1 MATDLSRIT
10 LRPFKLSDVD
20 DLMLVVGDDRVSYYT
35 RWNTFDS
42 REQALTF
49 IRDVCIPHPWS
60 RSICIHDR
68 CIGFISLTPGSGDD
82 RCRANLGYA
91 IATKYWGQGICAEA
105 VKIAVSQVFKDFP
118 DLVRIQAYVDV
129 ENTASRRVLEKVGF
143 LKEAVL
149 RKYACV
155 KGKIRDVLIFS
166 LVSDSVDTHPP
177 E

>member
-1 MATDLSRIT
+1 MATNSSRIT

-49 IRDVCIPHPWS
+49 IRDVCIPHPCS
-60 RSICIHDR
+60 RSICIDDR
-68 CIGFISLTPGSGDD
+68 CITPGSGDE
-82 RCRANLGYA
+82 RCRGQIGYA
-91 IATKYWGQGICAEA
+91 IATKYWGQGICSKAA
-105 VKIAVSQVFKDFP
+105 KIAVSQGFKDFP
-118 DLVRIQAYVDV
+118 DLVRIQAYVDA
-129 ENTASRRVLEKVGF
+129 ENSKVGF
-143 LKEAVL
+143 LKEAIL

-155 KGKIRDVLIFS
+155 KGKIRDVAIFS